1 MKNKTLIKILTLV
14 LLSSFMLGN
23 ANGNKTTETDDQKIK
38 ANISSATK
46 EKNSSEIFETMGG
59 CVASCCANGEKMVHG
74 TNSKTKTPKV
84 NKKKRF
90 LFFTKQK

>member
-1 MKNKTLIKILTLV
+1 MKNKTIIKILIQV
-14 LLSSFMLGN
+14 FLSSFILGN
-23 ANGNKTTETDDQKIK
+23 SNDNKTTVTDDQKIK
-38 ANISSATK
+38 SNTVSATK
-46 EKNSSEIFETMGG
+46 EKNKSEIFETMGG
-59 CVASCCANGEKMVHG
+59 CVASCCANGEEMVHR